1 MPTVPNVFIRIKPPG
16 IAIVADSA
24 LLEEEYS
31 MTEVKMLGLPGH
43 SEPFTGQM

>member
-16 IAIVADSA
+16 IAIVAGSSP
-24 LLEEEYS
+24 LEEESS

-43 SEPFTGQM
+43 TGQM